1 MSKQETS
8 TIKDLNKFNQ
18 NDAASQGLLN
28 ASLLTANASQLQL
41 VIQSG
46 FPETM
51 FYVQLALLLISITL
65 QVIQGILVLSK
76 YKIDMETDED
86 KGESKQAH
94 KYNWWAMV
102 VATVLM
108 AVNTL
113 ISTFGASLYTC
124 STYKAKAA

>member
-1 MSKQETS
+1 MSKQEKS

-28 ASLLTANASQLQL
+28 ASLLTANASQL
-41 VIQSG
+41 
-46 FPETM
+46 
-51 FYVQLALLLISITL
+51 ALLLISITL
-65 QVIQGILVLSK
+65 QVIQGILVVSK